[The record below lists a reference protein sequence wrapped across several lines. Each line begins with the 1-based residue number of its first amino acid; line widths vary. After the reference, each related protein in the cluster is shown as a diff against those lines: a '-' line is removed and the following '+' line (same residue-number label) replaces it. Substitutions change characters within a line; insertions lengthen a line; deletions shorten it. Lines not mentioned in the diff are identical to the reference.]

1 MLLTR
6 LMEPKRL
13 GLLRDLVPGVP
24 LIGVLVNPSYPTA
37 EHQLEDI
44 EEAARRIDQ
53 GIVVAKARTDEE
65 LDAAFAALVKE
76 RVGALLV
83 GADPYFDTRRDR
95 HTAGSP
101 EREPRPS
108 PNWGGASRT
117 PIDACEKEDGGL
129 LLSITPAAN
138 FWQRRLSRLLAWP
151 HSRALASTVHGGA
164 L

>member
-76 RVGALLV
+76 RVGAA
-83 GADPYFDTRRDR
+83 GRRGPVFR
-95 HTAGSP
+95 H
-101 EREPRPS
+101 
-108 PNWGGASRT
+108 
-117 PIDACEKEDGGL
+117 
-129 LLSITPAAN
+129 AA
-138 FWQRRLSRLLAWP
+138 
-151 HSRALASTVHGGA
+151 
-164 L
+164 